1 MWGVIHLDHNATTC
15 PSDAVCNA
23 VAEAMRQCWHNPSSI
38 HRAGQHAKAKVEL
51 ARRAVAE
58 LIGAKPSEIVF
69 SASGSEAIAMCVRGL
84 VEREDN
90 PVTAVLSSETEHS
103 AMRGCLKSLE
113 GRGLIRWVR
122 LPVDRAGVVSP
133 GAVAE
138 ALESLPEG
146 ERALVSVQWANNE
159 TGVIQPIEA
168 IASVA
173 SERGALV
180 HTDGTQWVGKM
191 PADVRTLG
199 VDLLTC
205 APHKFNGPKGV
216 GIVWIRRGLRLS
228 PLVPGTQELGRRAGT
243 ENTPGI
249 IGAGVAAREAAKWL
263 ADPENLNRSEALR
276 DKLEQALLERIPGAR
291 VNGVG
296 PGAGRGAQGAGTE
309 QDNNHPA
316 PSAQHPAPRVWSTS
330 NMTLPGVLAEALVI
344 VLSERGV
351 MISAGSACGS
361 GSIEPSAALMAMGLC
376 REEAE
381 CSIRLSIG
389 KETTEAEID
398 EAIEKIVTTAL
409 EIGAKCGQNATA

>member
-69 SASGSEAIAMCVRGL
+69 AASGSEAIAMCVRGL

-122 LPVDRAGVVSP
+122 LPVDRAGVVWP
-133 GAVAE
+133 NAVAE
-138 ALESLPEG
+138 ALESLPKG

-173 SERGALV
+173 SE
-180 HTDGTQWVGKM
+180 
-191 PADVRTLG
+191 LG
-199 VDLLTC
+199 
-205 APHKFNGPKGV
+205 
-216 GIVWIRRGLRLS
+216 
-228 PLVPGTQELGRRAGT
+228 
-243 ENTPGI
+243 
-249 IGAGVAAREAAKWL
+249 
-263 ADPENLNRSEALR
+263 
-276 DKLEQALLERIPGAR
+276 
-291 VNGVG
+291 
-296 PGAGRGAQGAGTE
+296 
-309 QDNNHPA
+309 
-316 PSAQHPAPRVWSTS
+316 
-330 NMTLPGVLAEALVI
+330 
-344 VLSERGV
+344 
-351 MISAGSACGS
+351 
-361 GSIEPSAALMAMGLC
+361 
-376 REEAE
+376 
-381 CSIRLSIG
+381 
-389 KETTEAEID
+389 
-398 EAIEKIVTTAL
+398 
-409 EIGAKCGQNATA
+409 